1 MRTTVDIPDPTYR
14 QLKARAALRGCSV
27 KALILRGVEAEL
39 SDEERRRPKE
49 RVTLPLIK
57 SKRPGWLRLSNKTI
71 HEILLP

>member
-1 MRTTVDIPDPTYR
+1 MDIPDPTYR

-27 KALILRGVEAEL
+27 KELILRGVEAEL
-39 SDEERRRPKE
+39 SDEEREKPKG
-49 RVTLPLIK
+49 RVALPLIK